1 MVESNNAQNYKSFS
15 KKKVKLNKNLKVFV
29 GTAPLNIADKKNF
42 IKKFSTPLE
51 SYGMTEILIF
61 SSQKKEQ
68 KSKSLTLALF

>member
-1 MVESNNAQNYKSFS
+1 MLKTINHFQ

-42 IKKFSTPLE
+42 IKKFSIIPLE

-61 SSQKKEQ
+61 SSQKKS
-68 KSKSLTLALF
+68 KNLKSLTLALF